1 MKKGLFI
8 LLALVLATG
17 NALGQKGREIYDRAA
32 RSARADLKRSLDKLE
47 RRREEISEAKVPISQ
62 DLLRLRAEVLSLRR
76 EMERSIQ
83 LRDNRTVDLHTI
95 EKEIAKRKD
104 EASYLSSLLGDYVQR
119 FENQYHISE
128 DQLYGERVKEAR
140 NVREDATLTDEEKL
154 NKQVS
159 VIQMSL
165 DRIRNLAGGAI
176 FEGKAL
182 SPTKTQE
189 KGKFAMI
196 GPIVLF
202 SSDESDTTGF
212 VVLEYGS
219 AQPSVVQA
227 EEVEAAGIREVS
239 KNGRGLIPVDPTL
252 GDALKYI
259 ATKETVLQHV
269 EKGQIVGYFIL
280 GLAALALTIAI
291 IKWIEISGVRR
302 ARPEDLQT
310 ILDMLRDGKKEEAL
324 AKAKSISGPVGLL
337 LTDAVEHSEDTKDLL
352 DEVLYERLLATQP
365 KLERMIPF
373 IAVVAATAPLMGLLG
388 TVTGMIKT
396 FKLITVFGTG
406 DAKSLSSGISEA
418 LVTTEF
424 GLCVAIPAIIIHALL
439 LRRTRG
445 VLASMEQTAVAFK
458 NGLETKLKA

>member
-1 MKKGLFI
+1 MKKALFI
-8 LLALVLATG
+8 LLALVSVTG
-17 NALGQKGREIYDRAA
+17 TTLGQKGREIYDRAA

-47 RRREEISEAKVPISQ
+47 SRREEISEAKVPISQ

-83 LRDNRTVDLHTI
+83 LRDNRTVDLQTI

-104 EASYLSSLLGDYVQR
+104 EVSYLSSLLGDYVQG
-119 FENQYHISE
+119 FETQYHISE
-128 DQLYGERVKEAR
+128 VQLYGEQVKEAR
-140 NVREDATLTDEEKL
+140 NVREDASLTDEEKL

-159 VIQMSL
+159 VIRLSL

-176 FEGKAL
+176 FEGNAL

-202 SSDESDTTGF
+202 SSAESDTTGF
-212 VVLEYGS
+212 VVLEHGS

-227 EEVEAAGIREVS
+227 EEVEVAGIREVTS
-239 KNGRGLIPVDPTL
+239 NGRGLIPVDPTL

-259 ATKETVLQHV
+259 ATKETLREHV